1 MTQTQIQPQKCK
13 VLYKRIIH
21 KGEILNQV
29 LDKIQVKI
37 FDTTGN
43 HLKTDWFEKKEVKR
57 LW

>member
-1 MTQTQIQPQKCK
+1 MTQIQQQPQKCK
-13 VLYKRIIH
+13 VLYKGTTH
-21 KGEILNQV
+21 KGEILNQI

-37 FDTTGN
+37 LDSTGN